1 MKYKYDYL
9 GAMWEDIEES
19 LNDYSNILERYNV
32 TAAGGEMNGADF
44 DEMFNGLY
52 DAMWCDDSIT
62 GNGSGSY
69 TFNNYR
75 AREYVLDNPEITLE
89 MFQEYGTDAETV
101 GRLFLNEQWESLDV
115 MIRCYILGPV
125 LYDVLNEKMEVVE
138 NEVL

>member
-52 DAMWCDDSIT
+52 PDH
-62 GNGSGSY
+62 
-69 TFNNYR
+69 
-75 AREYVLDNPEITLE
+75 NP
-89 MFQEYGTDAETV
+89 
-101 GRLFLNEQWESLDV
+101 GRL
-115 MIRCYILGPV
+115 CPAPAGPRSAARPANV
-125 LYDVLNEKMEVVE
+125 GKSYNALLQTE
-138 NEVL
+138 